1 MRFWS
6 VLGTQPLVREADD
19 WGDFQK
25 IARAQLSSQ
34 ARAASLPASR
44 PNLLAD
50 PVPALSWPGRP
61 LSGNLHQATW
71 ISDKH
76 RQRPPR
82 TGRQAAPECLCGER
96 CVSCPG
102 AACLQSR
109 ERRAEGWVQ
118 VPLNRRRGSQADPM
132 ASCQVSRADR
142 RSIPVV
148 MAQELFSPAS
158 ISVAHTISLAPLDLS
173 RGSAPAIA
181 PPK

>member
-1 MRFWS
+1 MGRFPEDCQS
-6 VLGTQPLVREADD
+6 TTLQPGQGCKLASQQAPSLGRSSSCLVMAWKTTER
-19 WGDFQK
+19 K
-25 IARAQLSSQ
+25 SPSSHLDQ
-34 ARAASLPASR
+34 RHTSPT
-44 PNLLAD
+44 P
-50 PVPALSWPGRP
+50 
-61 LSGNLHQATW
+61 T
-71 ISDKH
+71 
-76 RQRPPR
+76 RPPR